1 MCALC
6 AGPGGGSVAELHLT
20 HNVTVML
27 CVVHRSLGFL
37 RQAAGL
43 DFTEALRVLWAAAG
57 CLTESRR
64 RALRAHQRRVGS
76 ARPLKPPPG
85 SYAWP
90 HLRRLAEER
99 FAAGEA
105 PNRVIH
111 EIRAA
116 NDRPGG
122 ARAPSYRTMRRWFDE
137 GRWMAPPGP
146 GERYANPVDRL
157 FEAIYQLHADADLF
171 HPAQIGLPL
180 HDRYGH
186 AYRTRRQARAPTNP
200 PDP

>member
-1 MCALC
+1 MEPQATYERDHTHPGPWGEPDPEVPVCALC
-6 AGPGGGSVAELHLT
+6 AGPGSGSVAELHLT

-27 CVVHRSLGFL
+27 CAVHRSLGFL

-105 PNRVIH
+105 PNRV
-111 EIRAA
+111 
-116 NDRPGG
+116 
-122 ARAPSYRTMRRWFDE
+122 
-137 GRWMAPPGP
+137 
-146 GERYANPVDRL
+146 L
-157 FEAIYQLHADADLF
+157 AICA
-171 HPAQIGLPL
+171 
-180 HDRYGH
+180 
-186 AYRTRRQARAPTNP
+186 
-200 PDP
+200 